1 MRYEDTWFSKH
12 SMTMYGGAPF
22 GRVIWMYHYVETIDG
37 GLTPMNRKN
46 NDGSID
52 VLGVPI
58 TRMGS
63 GLTFGGYNRAAMQR
77 SLAEHATKLVDA
89 GAKIIKQ
96 TKNRLVARYGRETGV
111 YVISP
116 LSSNTFYKNEWRAEK

>member
-1 MRYEDTWFSKH
+1 
-12 SMTMYGGAPF
+12 MYGGAPF